1 MGDDTVDVMWK
12 VMDRMILKLS
22 FLDVIVT
29 EEQSTHDDLVDE
41 AAVRRVVTRVDR
53 TNAKIGQA
61 THLGVD
67 DRTSLTIKEKVQKW
81 NEDNVKVVIR
91 DKLYP
96 LAKIVF
102 NSAEELQYGGDICNV
117 IMANVKFD
125 DNYDHFTTTQKDLH
139 RREMWIVWSTLV
151 CKGLD
156 SKRHNQKAGMRK
168 VFWGKWIGA

>member
-1 MGDDTVDVMWK
+1 MQWK
-12 VMDRMILKLS
+12 VPGRKILKL
-22 FLDVIVT
+22 FLLDVIVT
-29 EEQSTHDDLVDE
+29 EDQSTRDDLVDE
-41 AAVRRVVTRVDR
+41 VAVRRVVTTVNRANDR
-53 TNAKIGQA
+53 KGQTA
-61 THLGVD
+61 HLGVD
-67 DRTSLTIKEKVQKW
+67 ERTSLTIKEKVQKW

-125 DNYDHFTTTQKDLH
+125 DSYDHFTTTQKDLH
-139 RREMWIVWSTLV
+139 RREMWIVWSTMV

>member
-12 VMDRMILKLS
+12 AMDRMILKLS

-41 AAVRRVVTRVDR
+41 AAVRRVVTRVNR
-53 TNAKIGQA
+53 ANAKIGQE

-67 DRTSLTIKEKVQKW
+67 ERTLLTIKEKVQKW

-117 IMANVKFD
+117 IMS
-125 DNYDHFTTTQKDLH
+125 TTTMITSPLH
-139 RREMWIVWSTLV
+139 KRTCIAGK
-151 CKGLD
+151 CGLFGLLWYV
-156 SKRHNQKAGMRK
+156 RG
-168 VFWGKWIGA
+168 